1 MYILN
6 FVSAIKKMTIKEL
19 KNFIYENYD
28 RRIGFP
34 VENSYCS
41 MKQKKKDLLL
51 LATKSIE
58 KIPDA
63 TNDKQYY

>member
-1 MYILN
+1 MP
-6 FVSAIKKMTIKEL
+6 IKEL